1 MNNKG
6 KQQVKKDVKKENKK
20 DVKKDIKEDFQ
31 VKAYLLLYRA
41 MKKLHTFKIQKVV
54 RNLKKDNKK
63 KEELVKEGAKPE
75 ALEKV
80 TKEVEKLIKQKTK
93 FDLVLKEHL
102 KMLTLHIL
110 HDEYSV
116 SFEKHTEFFEK
127 ELPGFMGKIELFNQ
141 EDNSDIQLIK
151 WFEESIKGHKV
162 FVEASQNLEAYI
174 SKMQEVIDKNRAK
187 KKNRKANKKQREKE
201 AKKEGAGEGDA
212 METEDAEGDEEADG
226 EEGEGQDIV
235 IDFSDDEEEQVKKP
249 QRSQTPKKE
258 NKQNERKQKH
268 QEKRNQKKERDQ
280 RDKGFK
286 NQKRAEIEEATGEQA
301 GEEENEG
308 PKKPIRDMSKKD
320 RIQHYKN
327 LRKEYGESHLKPK
340 VEAPKSN
347 KRPGHEGGFKE
358 EKIEKKFMRQDRG
371 QAQAPGG
378 ADRGRSFQAKPQE
391 EAVRPFDQLHPSWR
405 ANIEQKQ
412 KASIATFQGTKEKL
426 C

>member
-6 KQQVKKDVKKENKK
+6 KKDK
-20 DVKKDIKEDFQ
+20 KEDFQ

-41 MKKLHTFKIQKVV
+41 LKKLHTFKIQKVV

-63 KEELVKEGAKPE
+63 KEELQNEGAKPE

-80 TKEVEKLIKQKTK
+80 TKEVERLVKQKSK
-93 FDLVLKEHL
+93 LDLVLKDHL
-102 KMLTLHIL
+102 KMLTLHTL
-110 HDEYSV
+110 HEEYNV

-127 ELPGFMGKIELFNQ
+127 ELPGFLEKIELFNQ

-162 FVEASQNLEAYI
+162 YVEASQNLEAYI

-187 KKNRKANKKQREKE
+187 KKNRKANKKLREKE
-201 AKKEGAGEGDA
+201 AKKGGDA
-212 METEDAEGDEEADG
+212 MEEEGGEGDEAHDEEVANGDEAV

-235 IDFSDDEEEQVKKP
+235 IDFSDDEEEVKK
-249 QRSQTPKKE
+249 QKNNNRSKSPNDKK
-258 NKQNERKQKH
+258 KQH
-268 QEKRNQKKERDQ
+268 QEKRNNKKERDQ
-280 RDKGFK
+280 RDKGLK
-286 NQKRAEIEEATGEQA
+286 GQKKAEIEEATGEQA
-301 GEEENEG
+301 GEEEDG
-308 PKKPIRDMSKKD
+308 PKKPIRDLSKKE

-347 KRPGHEGGFKE
+347 KRPGHEGGYKE
-358 EKIEKKFMRQDRG
+358 EKVEKKFMRQDRG
-371 QAQAPGG
+371 QGKPPGG

-412 KASIATFQGTKEKL
+412 KASIVAFQGTREKL